1 VVLIVTLILSPHSFL
16 QYIISDPVYSESF
29 GYKELSSINFTVNR
43 KGYQATNDDEEEKLD
58 PSSNNKI
65 AILSPWRYFWF
76 RILHSILTGL
86 NYGLALLL
94 MLIAMTYNPSL
105 FLALIIGYAFGD
117 FIFFA
122 QMRPSSFSECH

>member
-1 VVLIVTLILSPHSFL
+1 MRFFIYTVEDFMDPNPRVNPLTSE
-16 QYIISDPVYSESF
+16 QY
-29 GYKELSSINFTVNR
+29 R